1 MKHGNWRLTRR
12 AGAIASAAAL
22 CLAGSA
28 AAGTAAE
35 AATGPVSA
43 SPANTP
49 QLNTT
54 GAVEQ
59 VRQLVQCGGTM
70 YAVGTFTSV
79 KHNSTVTAVNNAFSF
94 SATAP
99 YNLTTWAPNVNGIIN
114 SIAFNGTNC
123 ADAYLGGKFTAVN
136 GTKVANLAEVTTTG
150 TGTLVTAFGHS
161 ANGQVETLLGA
172 GGHILAG
179 GYYTTIN
186 GSSTKYMT
194 SLNPTTG
201 KDDGFINLGIS
212 GNYQFA
218 CSGPGCPST
227 GQAASNATRVYN
239 QELSNGGTLD
249 LVMGDFTSVGGVP
262 RQQIFMLN
270 VATSPAT
277 VTAWTSPEWDGSA
290 GEATPASPTTG
301 YPYECAT
308 VEPFYIQAAAWSP
321 DDSTVY
327 IGTTGYH
334 PNGWP
339 VGATPRTGLCD
350 AAAAFPAT
358 QGTVYSLWVNY
369 IGCDSL
375 YSAAADAHAAYFG
388 GHERFSMNPNDC
400 DALGPDEGTDEGAYS
415 APGIEALNP
424 AASNSGGGLYVNS
437 ADTAGYYSRGRGLG
451 ADDMLVTS
459 AGLWIAS
466 DNQAGASACDG
477 QSAHAGICF
486 LPYS

>member
-1 MKHGNWRLTRR
+1 MRRLVPGALLASAVS
-12 AGAIASAAAL
+12 AGLLLAGLAPASAA
-22 CLAGSA
+22 GP
-28 AAGTAAE
+28 
-35 AATGPVSA
+35 TGPVSA
-43 SPANTP
+43 TPANTP

-70 YAVGTFTSV
+70 YAVGTFTSI

-123 ADAYLGGKFTAVN
+123 ADAYIGGKFTSVD
-136 GTKVANLAEVTTTG
+136 GTKVGNLAEVTTSG
-150 TGTLVTAFGHS
+150 TGALVTTFGHT
-161 ANGQVETLLGA
+161 ANGQVSTLLGVN
-172 GGHILAG
+172 GHILAG

-186 GSSTKYMT
+186 GSAANPYMT
-194 SLNPTTG
+194 SLDPTTG
-201 KDDGFINLGIS
+201 KDDGFVHLSIS
-212 GNYQFA
+212 GNYQF
-218 CSGPGCPST
+218 PGV
-227 GQAASNATRVYN
+227 ASNPTRVYN
-239 QELSNGGTLD
+239 QSLSHGGTLD

-321 DDSTVY
+321 DDSTIF

-339 VGATPRTGLCD
+339 VGATPRNGLCD

-358 QGTVYSLWVNY
+358 QGTVLHTWVNY
-369 IGCDSL
+369 TGCDSL
-375 YSAAADAHAAYFG
+375 YSAAADASTAYFG
-388 GHERFSMNPNDC
+388 GHERWSSNPDAC
-400 DALGPDEGTDEGAYS
+400 DQAGTGAVA
-415 APGIEALNP
+415 APGFEGLSATTGTLTFNP
-424 AASNSGGGLYVNS
+424 
-437 ADTAGYYSRGRGLG
+437 TRGRGLG
-451 ADDMLVTS
+451 ADDMLDTT

-466 DNQAGASACDG
+466 DNQNGASQCAG
-477 QSAHAGICF
+477 KSGHAGICF

>member
-123 ADAYLGGKFTAVN
+123 ADAYIGGKFTSVD
-136 GTKVANLAEVTTTG
+136 GTKVGNLAEVTTSG
-150 TGTLVTAFGHS
+150 TGALVTTFAHS
-161 ANGQVETLLGA
+161 ANGQVSTLLGVN
-172 GGHILAG
+172 GHILAG
-179 GYYTTIN
+179 GYYTSIN
-186 GSSTKYMT
+186 GSTANPYMT
-194 SLNPTTG
+194 SLDPTTG
-201 KDDGFINLGIS
+201 KDDGFVHLSIS
-212 GNYQFA
+212 GNYQF
-218 CSGPGCPST
+218 PGV
-227 GQAASNATRVYN
+227 ASNPTRVYN
-239 QELSNGGTLD
+239 QSLSHGGTLD

-321 DDSTVY
+321 DDSTIF

-339 VGATPRTGLCD
+339 VGKTPRNGLCD

-358 QGTVYSLWVNY
+358 QGPVLHTWVNY
-369 IGCDSL
+369 TGCDSL
-375 YSAAADAHAAYFG
+375 YSAAADASTAYFG
-388 GHERFSMNPNDC
+388 GHERWSSNPTAC
-400 DALGPDEGTDEGAYS
+400 DQAGTGAVA
-415 APGIEALNP
+415 APGFEGLSATTGTLTFNP
-424 AASNSGGGLYVNS
+424 
-437 ADTAGYYSRGRGLG
+437 TRGRGLG
-451 ADDMLVTS
+451 ADDMLITS

-466 DNQAGASACDG
+466 DNLNNTSQCAGKSG
-477 QSAHAGICF
+477 HAGICF